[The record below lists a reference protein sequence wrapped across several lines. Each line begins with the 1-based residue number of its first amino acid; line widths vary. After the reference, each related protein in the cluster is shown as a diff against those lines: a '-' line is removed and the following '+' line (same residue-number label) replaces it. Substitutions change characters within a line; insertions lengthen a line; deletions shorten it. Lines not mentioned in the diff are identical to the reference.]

1 MIRSLLFRFFF
12 YLGTIVICIIF
23 IPALIMPKKIDLIG
37 GKILG
42 YWIKVC
48 LYIFL
53 SVKIKIK
60 GIENIPKDIP
70 FFIASLHQSLIET
83 FFLQTIF
90 NSPVFILK
98 KNYSKFHS
106 LMAFKK
112 IGSISVIGTKLVEK
126 SRLYEKIISITI
138 KLKDLY

>member
-1 MIRSLLFRFFF
+1 
-12 YLGTIVICIIF
+12 
-23 IPALIMPKKIDLIG
+23 MPKKIDLIG

-70 FFIASLHQSLIET
+70 FFMHR
-83 FFLQTIF
+83 
-90 NSPVFILK
+90 FINL
-98 KNYSKFHS
+98 
-106 LMAFKK
+106 
-112 IGSISVIGTKLVEK
+112 
-126 SRLYEKIISITI
+126 
-138 KLKDLY
+138 